1 MPPGLPAILAL
12 LTLAAAASLN
22 SHSVTEHFARAPPGT
37 VPRLPASLFVDE
49 GPDPAAV
56 EEADGQ
62 AELEVKYFTAYPT
75 LTQSPAQPAATELT
89 TAAPDHLKDLPKQ
102 NRSSSAVAG
111 RAGQE
116 TQDEVAVTER
126 QQHNSQTSF
135 LSSGP
140 AGSEALQPAAESRA
154 SDAGGRSSER
164 RTDSSAPVHLTPGQ
178 LVRNRT
184 SPGAGGRG
192 GAVQGGGGGVAGT
205 AGVEVSAAVSVDRTA
220 VAEPVTR
227 PPAIQQTRPNK
238 VGSFSSLTGVVG
250 PGRLVSNYYNLA
262 QRIIIIA
269 FCNVHVKN

>member
-1 MPPGLPAILAL
+1 MLPGLPAILAL
-12 LTLAAAASLN
+12 TSLALAARLN

-75 LTQSPAQPAATELT
+75 LTRSSAQPAATELT
-89 TAAPDHLKDLPKQ
+89 TATPDYLKDLPKQ
-102 NRSSSAVAG
+102 NRSSSAG

-116 TQDEVAVTER
+116 TKDEVAVTER
-126 QQHNSQTSF
+126 QQHNSRTSF

-140 AGSEALQPAAESRA
+140 AGGAAGHPSQPLQPAAESRSSA
-154 SDAGGRSSER
+154 AGGP
-164 RTDSSAPVHLTPGQ
+164 TDSSAPVHLTPAQ
-178 LVRNRT
+178 LVRNQT
-184 SPGAGGRG
+184 SAGGRE
-192 GAVQGGGGGVAGT
+192 GAVQGGGGAAAAA
-205 AGVEVSAAVSVDRTA
+205 AGVEVSPAVSVDKTV

-238 VGSFSSLTGVVG
+238 VGSSSSLAGLVG
-250 PGRLVSNYYNLA
+250 PGRSWSV
-262 QRIIIIA
+262 R
-269 FCNVHVKN
+269 V